1 MLNKIE
7 KDAGSLKLD
16 DILKVVQ
23 DEEYKDIDEYVTSIA
38 EEHME
43 DFKIAL
49 NGKEVVDK
57 NVLKVA
63 RKLFSYQVVRD
74 VLDKIS
80 KENKTTKK

>member
-1 MLNKIE
+1 M
-7 KDAGSLKLD
+7 
-16 DILKVVQ
+16 VQ

>member
-1 MLNKIE
+1 MLNKIK

-23 DEEYKDIDEYVTSIA
+23 EEEYKDLDDYITSIA
-38 EEHME
+38 DEHME

-49 NGKEVVDK
+49 NGKELVDK

-63 RKLFSYQVVRD
+63 RKMFVYQVVRD

-80 KENKTTKK
+80 KENPSKK